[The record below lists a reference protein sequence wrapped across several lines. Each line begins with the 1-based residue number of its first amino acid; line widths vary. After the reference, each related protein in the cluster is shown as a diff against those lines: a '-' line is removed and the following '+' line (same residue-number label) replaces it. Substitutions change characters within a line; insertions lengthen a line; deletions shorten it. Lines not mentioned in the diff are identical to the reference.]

1 VDHSGDAV
9 YCSSHVVYR
18 FLCQESR
25 GSTEPSMTDTT
36 AADEAARQAELEK
49 QKEMERQKQL
59 EEERLAAERAEQL
72 KADAMA
78 RDMMMAKNRFL
89 NENVY
94 FDFDNATLDYQ
105 AQELLKQKAMWLRDN
120 PDANVVIEGHCD
132 ERGTNAYNLALGER
146 RAESAKTFLVN
157 LGISGMRLT
166 TISYGEEKPVDMGQ
180 NEEAWAKNQARRLC
194 PGVSSFNSFVGCRP
208 VLSNPIIRWTSAN
221 ASRTVFPG
229 RAPGAATQRI
239 LSVDS
244 PNMQQSA

>member
-1 VDHSGDAV
+1 MSFIWTPKGGKNDEKKVDHSGDAV
-9 YCSSHVVYR
+9 VVPAML
-18 FLCQESR
+18 FTVSCAKKAVVA
-25 GSTEPSMTDTT
+25 EPSMTDTT

-180 NEEAWAKNQARRLC
+180 NEEAWAKNRRAA
-194 PGVSSFNSFVGCRP
+194 FV
-208 VLSNPIIRWTSAN
+208 LE
-221 ASRTVFPG
+221 
-229 RAPGAATQRI
+229 
-239 LSVDS
+239 
-244 PNMQQSA
+244 

>member
-1 VDHSGDAV
+1 MMKRKWIILAMLLVVPAMLFTVSCAKKAV
-9 YCSSHVVYR
+9 VA
-18 FLCQESR
+18 
-25 GSTEPSMTDTT
+25 EPSMTDTT

-180 NEEAWAKNQARRLC
+180 NEEAWAKNRRAA
-194 PGVSSFNSFVGCRP
+194 FV
-208 VLSNPIIRWTSAN
+208 LE
-221 ASRTVFPG
+221 
-229 RAPGAATQRI
+229 
-239 LSVDS
+239 
-244 PNMQQSA
+244 